1 MELDMQNQESKK
13 KNQEKN
19 KEKEKEKKEKKKKK
33 GKEKKTRIEVRQL
46 LDVRTKWAETAK
58 SEGILVGRLVWVRT
72 GVRVYD

>member
-1 MELDMQNQESKK
+1 MELEMQVEESKK

-19 KEKEKEKKEKKKKK
+19 KEKEQEKKEKKKKR
-33 GKEKKTRIEVRQL
+33 KEKKTRIEVRQL

-72 GVRVYD
+72 GVTVYD